1 MASPQPGSKS
11 PLSKYAINRRIAS
24 AKTHEFNLISNF
36 TLGYRN
42 REDITK
48 LPPGVLVVGSQ
59 NVLTNV
65 SGRVGARKG
74 YVLDGQP
81 ADQGF
86 LLQENQDF
94 LLQEDQSLI
103 ILNN

>member
-1 MASPQPGSKS
+1 MANVPTAKS
-11 PLSKYAINRRIAS
+11 PISRFATNRRIAA
-24 AKTHEFNLISNF
+24 AKTKEFEIIASF
-36 TLGYRN
+36 ALGYRN

-65 SGRVGARKG
+65 SGRVGIRKG

-81 ADQGF
+81 ADQS
-86 LLQENQDF
+86 F
-94 LLQEDQSLI
+94 LLQEDQDFLLQQDQSLI
-103 ILNN
+103 IIT